1 MEMAVSLS
9 VRLFA
14 TNSIPSA
21 GGTGRC
27 NYTEIAEWFESIGVG
42 QRALPIRVFTVG
54 KKRSP
59 AVQLLVDEYTSKLRR
74 YCAVEDVQVRS
85 NPRNAREKQ
94 AQIVDEDV
102 AVMNLIKPDDWV
114 VLLDEQGIDIESEE
128 MAELIGGAADKV
140 MDNPEGAKVS
150 SLAIPPAYLR
160 NVHTEKETLD
170 RVHGAVELPSMLCF
184 VRLSQP
190 ILRTYWLGDSLVDK
204 AECRM

>member
-9 VRLFA
+9 VRLFFA

-27 NYTEIAEWFESIGVG
+27 NYTG
-42 QRALPIRVFTVG
+42 QSVRALPIRVFTVG

-160 NVHTEKETLD
+160 LLLMWGVD
-170 RVHGAVELPSMLCF
+170 FLC
-184 VRLSQP
+184 SAHP
-190 ILRTYWLGDSLVDK
+190 MHS
-204 AECRM
+204 

>member
-160 NVHTEKETLD
+160 LLLMWGVD
-170 RVHGAVELPSMLCF
+170 FLC
-184 VRLSQP
+184 SAHP
-190 ILRTYWLGDSLVDK
+190 MHS
-204 AECRM
+204 

>member
-128 MAELIGGAADKV
+128 MAELIGGAADK
-140 MDNPEGAKVS
+140 GASKLSFCIGGPYGHGPKLRERANISIKLS
-150 SLAIPPAYLR
+150 SLVLNHQIALVVLMEQLYR
-160 NVHTEKETLD
+160 SWT
-170 RVHGAVELPSMLCF
+170 
-184 VRLSQP
+184 
-190 ILRTYWLGDSLVDK
+190 ILKGQKYHH
-204 AECRM
+204 

>member
-27 NYTEIAEWFESIGVG
+27 NYTESASDTSIHRGQEEIAC
-42 QRALPIRVFTVG
+42 RAATSGRVH
-54 KKRSP
+54 
-59 AVQLLVDEYTSKLRR
+59 SKLRR

-160 NVHTEKETLD
+160 NVHTEKEMLD

>member
-160 NVHTEKETLD
+160 VHLLQE
-170 RVHGAVELPSMLCF
+170 
-184 VRLSQP
+184 
-190 ILRTYWLGDSLVDK
+190 RTYRERNARQSAWSCRTAFHALFCSPFAANFKDILVGRL
-204 AECRM
+204 AG

>member
-27 NYTEIAEWFESIGVG
+27 NYTEIAEWFESIWCGTESASDTSIHRG
-42 QRALPIRVFTVG
+42 QEEIACRAATSGRVH
-54 KKRSP
+54 
-59 AVQLLVDEYTSKLRR
+59 SKLRR

-160 NVHTEKETLD
+160 LLLMWGVD
-170 RVHGAVELPSMLCF
+170 FLC
-184 VRLSQP
+184 SAHP
-190 ILRTYWLGDSLVDK
+190 MHS
-204 AECRM
+204 